1 MKKILAIDDDPSIL
15 LLYAEILKKE
25 GYNIFCAEDGVC
37 ALQRYREATPDLV
50 LLDFEMPAG
59 GGMGVFEALRGSMAQ
74 AVPVIFVTAH
84 PQEDV
89 GVTLKLYKVGYLRKP
104 FTRAVLVEKVRQL
117 LGEAAPAATPPVPP
131 PPAAA
136 PASGLSGPAVGR
148 TSPSSPSVPLPPAAP
163 QQPTLESSGPA
174 EPKKPPSGPPD
185 MKIWEADSK

>member
-25 GYNIFCAEDGVC
+25 GYDVFCAEDGIC
-37 ALQRYREATPDLV
+37 ALQRYRDAKPDLV

-74 AVPVIFVTAH
+74 PVPVIFVTAH

-104 FTRAVLVEKVRQL
+104 FTRAVLVEKVRQM
-117 LGEAAPAATPPVPP
+117 LGETVPPAPPAAPPTTTVPP
-131 PPAAA
+131 PPPAVPNA
-136 PASGLSGPAVGR
+136 PAP
-148 TSPSSPSVPLPPAAP
+148 PKPPPPPA
-163 QQPTLESSGPA
+163 
-174 EPKKPPSGPPD
+174 GPPQ
-185 MKIWEADSK
+185 MKIWEDDKK